1 MNKVGGRI
9 TAVGSLNGDMTA
21 KGKMSGKVKSAET
34 KPLPEYEGEYVIDP
48 KFEDITLETKKKSLY
63 DDMTVKAIT
72 TLEVDNEQGGTTFII
87 GI

>member
-1 MNKVGGRI
+1 MNKVGGNI
-9 TAVGSLNGDMTA
+9 AA

>member
-1 MNKVGGRI
+1 VNKVGGRI
-9 TAVGSLNGDMTA
+9 AAVGSLNGDMTA

-63 DDMTVKAIT
+63 DDVTVKAIT
-72 TLEVDNEQGGTTFII
+72 TLEVDNEAGGITVII

>member
-1 MNKVGGRI
+1 MVMSNSLTGSVVPRGSVGGTI
-9 TAVGSLNGDMTA
+9 GMA
-21 KGKMSGKVKSAET
+21 KT
-34 KPLPEYEGEYVIDP
+34 KPLPWYEGEYVIDP

>member
-1 MNKVGGRI
+1 MNKVGGNI
-9 TAVGSLNGDMTA
+9 SA
-21 KGKMSGKVKSAET
+21 KGRMSGKVKSAET

>member
-1 MNKVGGRI
+1 MNRVGGTI
-9 TAVGSLNGDMTA
+9 AA

>member
-1 MNKVGGRI
+1 MNQVGGRI
-9 TAVGSLNGDMTA
+9 DA
-21 KGKMSGKVKSAET
+21 KGRMSGKVKSAET

-72 TLEVDNEQGGTTFII
+72 TLEIDNEQGGTTFII